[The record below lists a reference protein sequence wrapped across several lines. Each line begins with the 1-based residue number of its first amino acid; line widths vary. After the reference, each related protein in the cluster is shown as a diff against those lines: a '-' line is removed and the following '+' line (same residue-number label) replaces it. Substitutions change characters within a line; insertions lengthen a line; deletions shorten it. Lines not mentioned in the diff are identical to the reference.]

1 MERII
6 HLTKAFLEKIFT
18 EHAYSI
24 TDLDATASAL
34 KKDSDQL
41 SREILQIL
49 IEEMNASL
57 RKDKN
62 KRKELGLVIK
72 EKDRPRNLFTE
83 LGEIKFSR
91 DYYYNKNTEDYE
103 TPLDAMMS
111 IERRARIGGAV
122 SAKLATKAT
131 VESYER
137 STQDVTGGLVS
148 RQTVRNHILR
158 APELEREPRISEKR
172 KVEILDVYA
181 DEDHVHLQKPGKE
194 KGKRSKAV
202 PLVTVTEGKVKIGA
216 NRYATVNP
224 MHFVDEQMDTKSLW
238 ETVEGYIMKTYDMEY
253 LKEIRLHGD
262 GAKWINKGLENF
274 PNVVRVLDGFHLQ
287 EHLRG
292 LSRKFPKHQVQSRIN
307 NALAENN
314 RAVVETILSSLIKCC
329 NGRSDFEKVQEVQT
343 YLFSNWEAAVNRFK
357 EGISGSCTEGL
368 VSHVLSE
375 RFSRNPMG
383 WSEKGVGKLSKIR
396 VYCKNGGKLK
406 AKHFR
411 TSYTENESYKEYASR
426 CVADFLKGCN
436 LSWISDLR
444 ERYIFDTASG
454 TQQAIKNIGRC
465 RSSFAC

>member
-6 HLTKAFLEKIFT
+6 HHVEDYLEKVFT
-18 EHAYSI
+18 VHAYSI

-49 IEEMNASL
+49 IEEMNDSL
-57 RKDKN
+57 RKDKS

-72 EKDRPRNLFTE
+72 EKNRPRNLFTE

-91 DYYYNKNTEDYE
+91 DYYYNKNTEEYE

-158 APELEREPRISEKR
+158 APELEREPRSSEKR

-194 KGKRSKAV
+194 KGKKSKMV
-202 PLVTVTEGKVKIGA
+202 PLVTVTEGKVKVGKS
-216 NRYATVNP
+216 RYATVNP
-224 MHFVDEQMDTKSLW
+224 IHFVDERQDTDALW
-238 ETVEGYIMKTYDMEY
+238 ESVEGYIMKTYDMEY

-287 EHLRG
+287 KYLRG
-292 LSRKFPKHQVQSRIN
+292 ISQKFPKQHVQRRIN
-307 NALAENN
+307 EALAENN
-314 RAVVETILSSLIKCC
+314 RDKVEVILRSLISLCEDEKE
-329 NGRSDFEKVQEVQT
+329 FEKIQDVQT

-368 VSHVLSE
+368 ISHVLSE

-383 WSEKGVGKLSKIR
+383 WSEEGIGKLSKLR
-396 VYCKNGGKLK
+396 VFCKNGGKVE

-411 TSYTENESYKEYASR
+411 RSYSESESYREYAGR
-426 CVADFLKGCN
+426 CVADFVKSCDF
-436 LSWISDLR
+436 SWINELR
-444 ERYIFDTASG
+444 DSYVFDTASG
-454 TQQAIKNIGRC
+454 TQQAIKKIGRC
-465 RSSFAC
+465 RSDIFC